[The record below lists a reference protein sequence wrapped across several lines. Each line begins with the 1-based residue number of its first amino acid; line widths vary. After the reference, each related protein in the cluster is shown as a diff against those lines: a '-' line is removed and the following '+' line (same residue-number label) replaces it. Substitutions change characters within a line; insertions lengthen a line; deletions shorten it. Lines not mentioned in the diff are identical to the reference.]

1 MLIVLQVDCL
11 RQTGLF
17 SATVA
22 AFVIEGYKQLSVD
35 SGDQT
40 VALLSQMSQQLVE
53 ISNGKVLSQPSPLNA
68 SPPNLSAATR
78 INTMWLLSM
87 AISITCALLA
97 TLIQQWARRYMALSY
112 LHDMPHER
120 ARVRTYLFSGIEYF
134 RMRRAVETI
143 PMLLHISVFLFFAG
157 LVEFFFLFN
166 KTVAWVFVG
175 WVGLFGSAYTAMTV
189 IPNVF
194 LNCPYR
200 TPFSALFW
208 RLSHMLTIAAL
219 VLADTFVNLHVL
231 LFRVWRRLTRG
242 DPASMWSLVSREK
255 LAKQITIHKHR
266 FEEGLRQCVVSSAID
281 SSSSVD
287 REALIWTLTKLDE
300 DQEVQDF
307 ISRIPGFFDSR
318 VVPEAPL
325 TMLGLMDPSPSG
337 GDSVLYVRLRGLLM
351 SCLPTTSGLDPGV
364 RQSRLH
370 VCLTAIWYYTR
381 AYNQNHE
388 ILMSKQ
394 FRMLFSD
401 QNDMN
406 LLLADDDLRTKIAVL
421 CTGSLLVA
429 KLMEEMGGGTESPQV
444 SEGELVFLK
453 KALGPLWRLDLA
465 DHKSAELT
473 NLNSMLGELETVG
486 RERIPEGETL
496 GTEAFDTMNI
506 LAKDVLDRIS
516 SNQTEPQ
523 AHDLSILTDVRETLK
538 RCLSLS
544 EQFGGDNRFG
554 GLAKSDAMESIA
566 RMLTG
571 LDAKLQGLTTSQR
584 QPGPDLRS
592 PPHTPAPEPPVG
604 TQSMEGTR
612 QSVAISGTGTTPVV
626 YREALTSTLAELSED
641 DEFESFVARIP
652 SLLGSQVTSDVSTM
666 LDMMAPSGGGDSAF
680 ALRLHGLFKTS
691 LPRGSSLGPENRNRR
706 LRICLSAILSY
717 AKAYSEFNTERPMP
731 EQFRT
736 LFADPTDMDY
746 LLTDE
751 GASIRVVVLCISSLL
766 ATNVVDGV
774 RRRTDGLRVSEGELA
789 LLERTLGPF
798 WSPDVRLGDR
808 GPVELANLMAMLD
821 GLEKVTHQE
830 RSLDASLG
838 REVSETLEILASSV
852 RDSLSRSGDSS
863 QEPWGATALE
873 LGHSR
878 EAIQRCLELIKHL
891 CEDTRFG
898 GLVKGSAWVD
908 SLVEGLNGL
917 SAKLAPPPSPYR
929 LFHPQTPYTRVQS
942 NSLDDMQSVN
952 ESVAQSVESH
962 PPGQAMQDTLT
973 LERQYMA
980 MPEPTI
986 YTGQQYPQ
994 MSVPLRYPLY

>member
-1 MLIVLQVDCL
+1 L

-22 AFVIEGYKQLSVD
+22 AFVIEGYKRLSVD

-40 VALLSQMSQQLVE
+40 VALLSQMSQQLVG
-53 ISNGKVLSQPSPLNA
+53 ISNGEILSQPLPLNA

-78 INTMWLLSM
+78 INIMWLLSM
-87 AISITCALLA
+87 AVSITCALLA

-134 RMRRAVETI
+134 RMRRAVDAI

-200 TPFSALFW
+200 TPFSALIW
-208 RLSHMLTIAAL
+208 RLSHMLTIAGL
-219 VLADTFVNLHVL
+219 VLADTFVSLHAL
-231 LFRVWRRLTRG
+231 LFRVWRG
-242 DPASMWSLVSREK
+242 APASMWSLVSKER
-255 LAKQITIHKHR
+255 LTKQITIHKLR
-266 FEEGLRQCVVSSAID
+266 FKEGLRQCVVSSARD

-318 VVPEAPL
+318 VVPEASL

-429 KLMEEMGGGTESPQV
+429 KLMEEMGGGTENPQV

-465 DHKSAELT
+465 DHKPAELT
-473 NLNSMLGELETVG
+473 NLNSMLGDLETVA

-506 LAKDVLDRIS
+506 LAEDVLDRIS
-516 SNQTEPQ
+516 SNQTESQ
-523 AHDLSILTDVRETLK
+523 GHDLSILTDARETLK

-544 EQFGGDNRFG
+544 EQFGGDNRFR

-566 RMLTG
+566 RMLKG
-571 LDAKLQGLTTSQR
+571 LDAKLQGFTASQS
-584 QPGPDLRS
+584 QPGPDLDS
-592 PPHTPAPEPPVG
+592 PPHIPAPEPPEE
-604 TQSMEGTR
+604 THSMEGAHE
-612 QSVAISGTGTTPVV
+612 SVAINETSTPPVV

-652 SLLGSQVTSDVSTM
+652 SLLGSQVTSDISTM
-666 LDMMAPSGGGDSAF
+666 LDMMTSSGGGDSAF

-691 LPRGSSLGPENRNRR
+691 LPRASSLGPDNRNRR
-706 LRICLSAILSY
+706 LHICLSAILSY
-717 AKAYSEFNTERPMP
+717 AKAYGEFNSLERPMP
-731 EQFRT
+731 EQFRA
-736 LFADPTDMDY
+736 LFADPADMDY

-751 GASIRVVVLCISSLL
+751 DASLRVMVLCISSLL
-766 ATNVVDGV
+766 ATKVVEAV
-774 RRRTDGLRVSEGELA
+774 RHRAANLRVSEGELA
-789 LLERTLGPF
+789 FLERTLGPF

-821 GLEKVTHQE
+821 GLEKATHQE
-830 RSLDASLG
+830 MPLDESLG
-838 REVSETLEILASSV
+838 QEVSETLEILASSV
-852 RDSLSRSGDSS
+852 LDSRSGDS
-863 QEPWGATALE
+863 ALE
-873 LGHSR
+873 IGHSR
-878 EAIQRCLELIKHL
+878 EALQRCLELVKHL

-908 SLVEGLNGL
+908 LLVERLNEL

-952 ESVAQSVESH
+952 ESVAQSIESH
-962 PPGQAMQDTLT
+962 PPGQAVQDALT

>member
-1 MLIVLQVDCL
+1 
-11 RQTGLF
+11 
-17 SATVA
+17 
-22 AFVIEGYKQLSVD
+22 
-35 SGDQT
+35 
-40 VALLSQMSQQLVE
+40 
-53 ISNGKVLSQPSPLNA
+53 
-68 SPPNLSAATR
+68 
-78 INTMWLLSM
+78 
-87 AISITCALLA
+87 
-97 TLIQQWARRYMALSY
+97 
-112 LHDMPHER
+112 
-120 ARVRTYLFSGIEYF
+120 
-134 RMRRAVETI
+134 
-143 PMLLHISVFLFFAG
+143 MLLHISVFLFFAG

-219 VLADTFVNLHVL
+219 VLADTFVSLHAL
-231 LFRVWRRLTRG
+231 LFRLWKRLTRG
-242 DPASMWSLVSREK
+242 APANMWSLVSRER

-266 FEEGLRQCVVSSAID
+266 FGEGLRQCVVSSAID

-307 ISRIPGFFDSR
+307 ISRIPGVFDSR

-337 GDSVLYVRLRGLLM
+337 GDSVLYVRLRGLLV
-351 SCLPTTSGLDPGV
+351 SCLPTTSGLDPGI

-370 VCLTAIWYYTR
+370 VCLTAIWYYMR

-406 LLLADDDLRTKIAVL
+406 LLLADDDLRTKIALL

-429 KLMEEMGGGTESPQV
+429 KLVEEMGGGTENSQV

-465 DHKSAELT
+465 DHKPAELT
-473 NLNSMLGELETVG
+473 NLNSMLGELETVA

-506 LAKDVLDRIS
+506 LAEDVLVRVS
-516 SNQTEPQ
+516 SNQTESQ
-523 AHDLSILTDVRETLK
+523 GHDLSILTDARETLK

-566 RMLTG
+566 RMLKG
-571 LDAKLQGLTTSQR
+571 LDAKLQGLTMSQP
-584 QPGPDLRS
+584 QPGPDLHS
-592 PPHTPAPEPPVG
+592 PPHTPAPEPPGG
-604 TQSMEGTR
+604 THSMAQ
-612 QSVAISGTGTTPVV
+612 QSVAINETSTPPVV

-666 LDMMAPSGGGDSAF
+666 LDIMTPSDGDDSAF

-691 LPRGSSLGPENRNRR
+691 LPRVSFLGPDNRNRR
-706 LRICLSAILSY
+706 LHICLSAILSY
-717 AKAYSEFNTERPMP
+717 AKAYSEFSPLERLMP
-731 EQFRT
+731 EKFQT

-751 GASIRVVVLCISSLL
+751 DASSRVMVLCISSLL
-766 ATNVVDGV
+766 ATKVVEGV
-774 RRRTDGLRVSEGELA
+774 RHRTVDLRVSEGELA

-821 GLEKVTHQE
+821 GLEKATRQE
-830 RSLDASLG
+830 TSLDESLG

-852 RDSLSRSGDSS
+852 LDSLSGDSS

-873 LGHSR
+873 IGHSR
-878 EAIQRCLELIKHL
+878 EALQRCLELIKHL

-908 SLVEGLNGL
+908 LLVERLNEL

-952 ESVAQSVESH
+952 ESVAQSIESH
-962 PPGQAMQDTLT
+962 PPGQAVQDALT